1 MKKMVLATV
10 LLASLATL
18 VAGLAAVNAL
28 GAPPSAHPLHSR
40 GVGGGPWY
48 NNTQVTAVETVIDGV
63 IVDAEGHYLVVG
75 TGSGEIR
82 IAAPQRWTVNGQT
95 KSWFKLF
102 AEDSLNIGDRVRAT
116 VLTVTL
122 TRPTGVTVT
131 AQILKAV
138 SDLSTG
144 VDAAAI
150 LPPRFQRAS
159 STA

>member
-1 MKKMVLATV
+1 
-10 LLASLATL
+10 
-18 VAGLAAVNAL
+18 
-28 GAPPSAHPLHSR
+28 
-40 GVGGGPWY
+40 
-48 NNTQVTAVETVIDGV
+48 
-63 IVDAEGHYLVVG
+63 
-75 TGSGEIR
+75 